1 MQPVYHPGTVA
12 LSILIAAF
20 ASYVSLDLASRVRAH
35 DRLASAGWV
44 VAGALV
50 MGSGIWAMH
59 FVGMLAMQL
68 PIEIGYRPGV
78 TLLSWAAAVATSALA
93 LYIATRDRLD
103 TLLLGGGALAMGAG
117 ICAMHYIGMAAIALV
132 PALEIDPQWAGL
144 SVLIACGASAVALKI
159 FFWMRQL
166 HGAQL
171 RLAQGA
177 AALIMGLAIAGMHYS
192 GMAAAHFPAGAVCLS
207 TDGLGGQGLGWW
219 VGSAAAVL
227 LLISLFTAVLDARLS
242 AKAQRLARSLH
253 QANGQLAQVALA
265 DPLTGVANRMLLE
278 DRLGHAVDR
287 ADRVNEGR
295 PSGLALARLAL
306 LFVDLDGFAAINDS
320 FGHGAG
326 DRVLKDMALRLRGCL
341 RDADS
346 VSRVGADQFV
356 LLLED
361 MAGEADAL
369 AVAQRVQEAVG
380 QPVNLGG
387 RPLTL
392 SCSIGIVI
400 YPDHGRRDRLLS
412 HAEAAMHQAKR
423 IGGGGWALFDQAMGA
438 DARAQIELQ
447 EDLRAGLQR
456 GELLLHYQP
465 KVDASNGQIRSL
477 EALVRWQHPRHGLLG
492 PGQFIPVAERFGLIN
507 ALGGWVI
514 REACRQLGVW
524 SRQGLRLRVSVN
536 LSVHQVRQG
545 RVVEQIEAALREHGV
560 SAEQLTCEITESVA
574 MEDTAATQAM
584 LAGLARAGVK
594 LSIDDFGT
602 GYSSLSYLC
611 KLRPQELK
619 IDRSFVQD
627 LETSADARAVVD
639 AIIHLA
645 RALRLTVVAEG
656 VETRDQAEVL
666 LALGC
671 DELQGFFFARP
682 MSVQALVA
690 GGLLTSDGQDPV
702 EFTASAYLPLG

>member
-12 LSILIAAF
+12 LSILIAVLALC
-20 ASYVSLDLASRVRAH
+20 VSLGLARRA
-35 DRLASAGWV
+35 RAR
-44 VAGALV
+44 
-50 MGSGIWAMH
+50 I
-59 FVGMLAMQL
+59 
-68 PIEIGYRPGV
+68 R
-78 TLLSWAAAVATSALA
+78 
-93 LYIATRDRLD
+93 
-103 TLLLGGGALAMGAG
+103 
-117 ICAMHYIGMAAIALV
+117 MA
-132 PALEIDPQWAGL
+132 
-144 SVLIACGASAVALKI
+144 
-159 FFWMRQL
+159 R
-166 HGAQL
+166 AQPP
-171 RLAQGA
+171 AQGQ
-177 AALIMGLAIAGMHYS
+177 
-192 GMAAAHFPAGAVCLS
+192 PA
-207 TDGLGGQGLGWW
+207 QG
-219 VGSAAAVL
+219 VL
-227 LLISLFTAVLDARLS
+227 T
-242 AKAQRLARSLH
+242 
-253 QANGQLAQVALA
+253 
-265 DPLTGVANRMLLE
+265 DPLTGVPNRMLLD
-278 DRLGHAVDR
+278 DRLNHAVNR
-287 ADRVNEGR
+287 ADRANEGR
-295 PSGLALARLAL
+295 RAGQIQARLAL
-306 LFVDLDGFAAINDS
+306 LFVDLDGFAAVNDS
-320 FGHGAG
+320 FGHGTG
-326 DRVLKDMALRLRGCL
+326 DRVLQHMAQRLRGCL

-369 AVAQRVQEAVG
+369 AVAQRVLAAVG
-380 QPVNLGG
+380 QPVDLGE

-423 IGGGGWALFDQAMGA
+423 AGGGGWALFDQGMGA
-438 DARAQIELQ
+438 DVRAQIELQ
-447 EDLRAGLQR
+447 EDLRAALQR
-456 GELLLHYQP
+456 SELLLHYQP

-507 ALGGWVI
+507 VLGGWVI

-524 SRQGLRLRVSVN
+524 SRQGLRLRLSVN

-545 RVVEQIEAALREHGV
+545 HVVEQIEAALREHAV
-560 SAEQLTCEITESVA
+560 SADQLTCEITESVA

-584 LAGLARAGVK
+584 LAGLARIGVK

-627 LETSADARAVVD
+627 LEISADARAVVD

-656 VETRDQAEVL
+656 VETRDQAQVL

-702 EFTASAYLPLG
+702 EFTASAYAPLV

>member
-1 MQPVYHPGTVA
+1 
-12 LSILIAAF
+12 
-20 ASYVSLDLASRVRAH
+20 
-35 DRLASAGWV
+35 
-44 VAGALV
+44 
-50 MGSGIWAMH
+50 
-59 FVGMLAMQL
+59 
-68 PIEIGYRPGV
+68 
-78 TLLSWAAAVATSALA
+78 
-93 LYIATRDRLD
+93 
-103 TLLLGGGALAMGAG
+103 
-117 ICAMHYIGMAAIALV
+117 
-132 PALEIDPQWAGL
+132 
-144 SVLIACGASAVALKI
+144 
-159 FFWMRQL
+159 
-166 HGAQL
+166 
-171 RLAQGA
+171 
-177 AALIMGLAIAGMHYS
+177 
-192 GMAAAHFPAGAVCLS
+192 
-207 TDGLGGQGLGWW
+207 
-219 VGSAAAVL
+219 
-227 LLISLFTAVLDARLS
+227 
-242 AKAQRLARSLH
+242 
-253 QANGQLAQVALA
+253 
-265 DPLTGVANRMLLE
+265 
-278 DRLGHAVDR
+278 
-287 ADRVNEGR
+287 
-295 PSGLALARLAL
+295 
-306 LFVDLDGFAAINDS
+306 
-320 FGHGAG
+320 
-326 DRVLKDMALRLRGCL
+326 
-341 RDADS
+341 
-346 VSRVGADQFV
+346 
-356 LLLED
+356 
-361 MAGEADAL
+361 
-369 AVAQRVQEAVG
+369 
-380 QPVNLGG
+380 
-387 RPLTL
+387 
-392 SCSIGIVI
+392 
-400 YPDHGRRDRLLS
+400 
-412 HAEAAMHQAKR
+412 
-423 IGGGGWALFDQAMGA
+423 MGA

-545 RVVEQIEAALREHGV
+545 HVVEQIEAALREHGV

-702 EFTASAYLPLG
+702 EFTASAYCRWAEPAAAASQGLAHALALVAQHQLVRADLLEHQLRAQRGAFVHHLAAHDDEAAGRVVRIDRTTDAQPGHLALEGGLASWIGAAAGPGRGRAGAGIGRDGRGAAGRGRGGSGAGPGARGRRGVGPTVAAGRRHRAGAGGRGPGGRGRGGRVRGGGAATVVEGPAPGSTTRRRPGRCPPSAPHPGPRATRGRPAARRRASGRRPGCAAPARAGARVRVRHPPGAGHRGCRTWLRARRETGWARRRRPPGSAASG